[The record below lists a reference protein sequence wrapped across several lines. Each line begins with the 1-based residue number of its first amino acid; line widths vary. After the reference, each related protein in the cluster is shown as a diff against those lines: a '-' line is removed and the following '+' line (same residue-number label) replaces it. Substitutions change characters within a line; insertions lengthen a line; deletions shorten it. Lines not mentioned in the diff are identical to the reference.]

1 MAWVERPQGGQE
13 DVTCVCKV
21 CWHAG
26 DWQGDTGWRQHL
38 ASSIQA
44 PRREPTQKLWLKAQG
59 SASSGSLMPPRMEA
73 FQPPTLVISTPQ
85 GQVSIFRNQRVR
97 T

>member
-21 CWHAG
+21 CWGAG
-26 DWQGDTGWRQHL
+26 GCQGDTGWRQHL

-44 PRREPTQKLWLKAQG
+44 PKQG
-59 SASSGSLMPPRMEA
+59 AHPEVMAEGP
-73 FQPPTLVISTPQ
+73 
-85 GQVSIFRNQRVR
+85 GQRILRQLDAP
-97 T
+97 